1 MFAVKEAIQRE
12 VDEDADEAGR
22 PVDAPDDRR
31 DSGYADEEENLGSSD
46 DYITKHH
53 KRRQGIRPLI
63 SMKDV
68 RSSEVGEGNVCKL
81 VEELRKQYPEL
92 PVAKRSRRQAS
103 ICSTLNAIESE
114 RLNSINPE
122 RKSTFETIDSLEL
135 AKDYINTKLVSQV
148 TTTDHGRP
156 RASTVTSAHASTPA
170 LFRRLSVNTP
180 YIPETT
186 RERAKSTEADTDQL
200 ILSINQ
206 LKTFT

>member
-1 MFAVKEAIQRE
+1 MFNSKCYRIWKIKFNQPWTQKVHVNAVNKILSFFIGWYLLILD
-12 VDEDADEAGR
+12 VF
-22 PVDAPDDRR
+22 
-31 DSGYADEEENLGSSD
+31 
-46 DYITKHH
+46 TWKT
-53 KRRQGIRPLI
+53 RRQFLD
-63 SMKDV
+63 SLT
-68 RSSEVGEGNVCKL
+68 KL
-81 VEELRKQYPEL
+81 FPDLKERWFKKAL
-92 PVAKRSRRQAS
+92 
-103 ICSTLNAIESE
+103 TLQF
-114 RLNSINPE
+114 
-122 RKSTFETIDSLEL
+122 STFETIDSLEL

>member
-1 MFAVKEAIQRE
+1 MFTVQESIQRE
-12 VDEDADEAGR
+12 ELDADPDKPGR
-22 PVDAPDDRR
+22 PDPDDRR
-31 DSGYADEEENLGSSD
+31 DSGYADDEVGSSD
-46 DYITKHH
+46 DYITKHRG
-53 KRRQGIRPLI
+53 KRRQAIRPLI
-63 SMKDV
+63 CMKDEKN
-68 RSSEVGEGNVCKL
+68 SEVGEGNVCKL